1 MHLMDNVKGR
11 SKERK
16 EARRRRRQRR
26 ASNVSD
32 VLGMTPM
39 RGDEVNLAEAAALQR
54 AEAAAVHRHG
64 STPRPMSRMS
74 WYASRVHL
82 LPSPHASAMDWTL
95 EVDEV
100 QTDTD
105 EEVGFADDSEDE
117 DYDEKHQDTDQD
129 TDQDEDE
136 QYPEP
141 KPTQSDL
148 DFIVDPVDE
157 DDRDETYVVTD
168 VDTAEDDDGVEEE
181 LQLAL
186 LLSTGRLNQTNRGLG
201 TTNQRD
207 PLRLAGAEASSAHPC
222 NGGKGQ

>member
-1 MHLMDNVKGR
+1 MHRMNNVKGR

-26 ASNVSD
+26 ASNLSD

-64 STPRPMSRMS
+64 NTPRPMSRMS
-74 WYASRVHL
+74 WYASRAHL
-82 LPSPHASAMDWTL
+82 LPSPDASAMDWTL

-105 EEVGFADDSEDE
+105 EEVGFADDSEEE

-129 TDQDEDE
+129 TDQDADQDEDE

-148 DFIVDPVDE
+148 DFIVDPVEE
-157 DDRDETYVVTD
+157 DDRDETSVVTD
-168 VDTAEDDDGVEEE
+168 VDTA
-181 LQLAL
+181 
-186 LLSTGRLNQTNRGLG
+186 
-201 TTNQRD
+201 
-207 PLRLAGAEASSAHPC
+207 
-222 NGGKGQ
+222 